1 MLRGRASE
9 NSLNAR
15 LKKKAKPQGF
25 EQAASLEADP
35 SMLEK
40 TKMKKK
46 KVILV
51 QGHSVSGNLMEPPSA
66 CDQAQCCSKKDQ
78 AKALS
83 RDPILATRGI
93 SAWRWIKADQPN
105 G

>member
-46 KVILV
+46 KSYT
-51 QGHSVSGNLMEPPSA
+51 GA
-66 CDQAQCCSKKDQ
+66 RAQCLGQLDG
-78 AKALS
+78 
-83 RDPILATRGI
+83 ATLGLRPGTVLLQEG
-93 SAWRWIKADQPN
+93 S

>member
-1 MLRGRASE
+1 
-9 NSLNAR
+9 
-15 LKKKAKPQGF
+15 
-25 EQAASLEADP
+25 
-35 SMLEK
+35 MLEK
-40 TKMKKK
+40 TKIKKKK

-93 SAWRWIKADQPN
+93 SAWKVDQSRSTKRLTCN
-105 G
+105 WSR